1 MVGLEE
7 FFDMHRERLRQ
18 AEPPVG
24 HEQRFMQRLQQRHR
38 YSLRRVVM
46 QVASSAA
53 VALLALG
60 LTGVLAWRT
69 VGGQYLL
76 RQATSTDMAHY
87 VNLDQMNL
95 QLHQIEQLARS
106 CHPDMLPEVNRLRH
120 ELESEHQALRRN
132 LRQAS
137 PSTLN
142 MLVEGQHAQM
152 QAIERLRLALEA
164 NGCNNIDN

>member
-1 MVGLEE
+1 
-7 FFDMHRERLRQ
+7 MHREQLQQ
-18 AEPPVG
+18 AEPPMG
-24 HEQRFMQRLQQRHR
+24 HEQRFMQRMQQHRR
-38 YSLRRVVM
+38 YSLRRVLM
-46 QVASSAA
+46 QVASAAA

-76 RQATSTDMAHY
+76 RQANPTDMAHY

-95 QLHQIEQLARS
+95 QLRQVEQLARA
-106 CHPDMLPEVNRLRH
+106 CHPDMLPEVSQLRH
-120 ELESEHQALRRN
+120 ELAAEHQALRRS
-132 LRQAS
+132 LRNAS

-164 NGCNNIDN
+164 NGCNSIDN